1 MSSYPPSPP
10 VNSVVTERKDSR
22 VLFHVA
28 ARQQYIVNDHAI
40 WTMNSLHLSIAG
52 RLFRSYDGKSIIIN
66 RTEEDNLCAV
76 IMKERRGW
84 SIECD
89 KEEEEDISLSI
100 TLSMHILWHYEWKTD
115 NDK

>member
-1 MSSYPPSPP
+1 
-10 VNSVVTERKDSR
+10 
-22 VLFHVA
+22 
-28 ARQQYIVNDHAI
+28 
-40 WTMNSLHLSIAG
+40 MNSLHLSIAG
-52 RLFRSYDGKSIIIN
+52 RLFRSYDGKSIIIIIIN

-100 TLSMHILWHYEWKTD
+100 TLSMHIL
-115 NDK
+115 